1 MRLAIVIAL
10 VLVCMPKPSAQA
22 PPVDAARSK
31 GFDQILD
38 LYVRDGMVYYRA
50 LRQDRALLDAY
61 ISALGGASV
70 DGIARAEQI
79 AFWLNAYNALVL
91 RTVIDHYPIGQR
103 TSNYPPQSIRQIA
116 GAFEQ
121 TRHRVAGRTMTLDQI
136 EQTVLAGF
144 GDPRI
149 FLAMGRGAL
158 GSPRLRSEVYAAD
171 KLEAQLAEVAA
182 ECPTRTTCFSVDAER
197 DLVNVSSVFSWRA
210 DDFIGKYA
218 TGAPASFSA
227 RSPIE
232 RAVLAFVEGKLLPT
246 EKEYLAKNQFKV
258 AFKPFDW
265 SLNDLTGRG
274 GR

>member
-10 VLVCMPKPSAQA
+10 LVVCMPQPSAQE

-38 LYVRDGMVYYRA
+38 MYVRDGMVYYRA

-61 ISALGGASV
+61 ISSMGSASV
-70 DGIARAEQI
+70 DGIARTEQI

-103 TSNYPPQSIRQIA
+103 TSNYPPQSIRQIP

-121 TRHRVAGRTMTLDQI
+121 ARHRVAGRTMTLDQI

-144 GDPRI
+144 GDPRV

-158 GSPRLRSEVYAAD
+158 GSPRLRSEVYSAD
-171 KLEAQLAEVAA
+171 KLEAQLAEVAT
-182 ECPTRTTCFSVDAER
+182 ECPTRTNCFSVDSAQN
-197 DLVNVSSVFSWRA
+197 LVSVSSVFSWRA
-210 DDFIGKYA
+210 DNFVAAYA
-218 TGAPASFSA
+218 AGAPAPFA
-227 RSPIE
+227 NRSPIE
-232 RAVLAFVEGKLLPT
+232 RAVLALVEPKLLPT

>member
-10 VLVCMPKPSAQA
+10 VVVCMPKPSAQG
-22 PPVDAARSK
+22 PPVDSARSK

-38 LYVRDGMVYYRA
+38 MYVRDGMVYYRA
-50 LRQDRALLDAY
+50 LRQDRAALDAY
-61 ISALGGASV
+61 ISSVGGASV
-70 DGIARAEQI
+70 DSIARAEQI

-103 TSNYPPQSIRQIA
+103 TPNYPAQSIRQIP

-121 TRHRVAGRTMTLDQI
+121 ARHRVAGRTMTLDQI
-136 EQTVLAGF
+136 EQTTLAGF
-144 GDPRI
+144 GDPRV

-158 GSPRLRSEVYAAD
+158 GSPRLRSEVYSAD
-171 KLEAQLAEVAA
+171 KLESQLAEVAA
-182 ECPTRTTCFSVDAER
+182 ECPTRTNCFSVDSAH
-197 DLVNVSSVFSWRA
+197 DLVSVSSVFSWRA
-210 DDFIGKYA
+210 DNFVAAYA
-218 TGAPASFSA
+218 AGASAPFAS

-232 RAVLAFVEGKLLPT
+232 RAVLAFVEAKLLPT